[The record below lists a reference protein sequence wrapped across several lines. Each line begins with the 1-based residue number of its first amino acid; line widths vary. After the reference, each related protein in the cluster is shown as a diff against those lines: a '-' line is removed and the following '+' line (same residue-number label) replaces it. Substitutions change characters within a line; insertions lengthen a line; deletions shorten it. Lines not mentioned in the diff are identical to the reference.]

1 MPTATMSR
9 PALRVVGG
17 VCSGF
22 ATHTG
27 LPVGVVRIAAVV
39 LAACGGAG
47 VLLYAWLW
55 ATTPSQG
62 LATAAPLKSILTEP
76 AADRGADGTEAG
88 PDTRSHRA
96 PVVEILLGIAL
107 LTAGGAMVASR
118 LGAEVP
124 LEVVVPGV
132 VVVTGAALAWRQF
145 DALRNV
151 RTTGSSGLVVR
162 ALGALVLVVL
172 GILLFFTTS
181 SRPNVWTVLT
191 AAVAVL
197 LGVAVVVAPWVV
209 RLVRDLA
216 EERAARVRD
225 VERAELAA
233 HLHDSVL
240 QTLALIQQR
249 AEPGSDAARLAR
261 AQERE
266 LRSWLFT
273 EQAEARSDLGA
284 RLRAAAADI
293 ETEYPVRIEVI
304 AIGPARSDLP
314 EGIVAAAREAMLN
327 AARHAGGTISVY
339 AETAADRVEVSVGDR
354 GPGFDADAIPDGR
367 YGVRESIVGR
377 MHRLGGRATIG
388 PGPGRTGTEVRLTL
402 PLPDDA
408 PRAGAP
414 AAPAPTATAPATPAP
429 AATAPASP
437 ADRPTEEHP

>member
-1 MPTATMSR
+1 MATATMTR
-9 PALRVVGG
+9 PTPRVVGG

-22 ATHTG
+22 AAHTA
-27 LPVGVVRIAAVV
+27 LPVGAVRLATAVLVV
-39 LAACGGAG
+39 CGGAG
-47 VLLYAWLW
+47 LLLYVWLW
-55 ATTPSQG
+55 ATVPSAAAG
-62 LATAAPLKSILTEP
+62 SAPLKSLLTP
-76 AADRGADGTEAG
+76 AADVAEDEA
-88 PDTRSHRA
+88 TAAARRA
-96 PVVEILLGIAL
+96 PVVEILLGVAL
-107 LTAGGAMVASR
+107 LAAAGAVVAGRMGAT
-118 LGAEVP
+118 VP

-151 RTTGSSGLVVR
+151 RSAGSSALVVR

-197 LGVAVVVAPWVV
+197 VGVAVVVAPWVV

-225 VERAELAA
+225 LERAEFAA

-240 QTLALIQQR
+240 QTLALIQQK

-273 EQAEARSDLGA
+273 EQAEPARDLGTQ
-284 RLRAAAADI
+284 LRNAAVDI
-293 ETEYPVRIEVI
+293 EAEYPARIEVI
-304 AIGPARSDLP
+304 AVGPVRTDLP
-314 EGIVAAAREAMLN
+314 DGLVAAAREAMLN
-327 AARHAGGTISVY
+327 AARHAGGTVSVY
-339 AETAADRVEVSVGDR
+339 AETAGERVELSIRDR
-354 GPGFDADAIPDGR
+354 GAGFDVDAVPAGR
-367 YGVRESIVGR
+367 YGVRESIIGR
-377 MHRLGGRATIG
+377 MQRLGGNATIA

-402 PLPDDA
+402 PL
-408 PRAGAP
+408 AP
-414 AAPAPTATAPATPAP
+414 AAH
-429 AATAPASP
+429 
-437 ADRPTEEHP
+437 DEEHA

>member
-17 VCSGF
+17 VCGGF
-22 ATHTG
+22 AAHTG
-27 LPVGVVRIAAVV
+27 LPVGAVRLVTAV
-39 LAACGGAG
+39 LAVCGGAG

-62 LATAAPLKSILTEP
+62 PATPTSLKAMLTRPSTEGDSD
-76 AADRGADGTEAG
+76 ADRHA
-88 PDTRSHRA
+88 RRA

-107 LTAGGAMVASR
+107 LAAGGAMVAAR
-118 LGAEVP
+118 LGVDVP
-124 LEVVVPGV
+124 LEFVVPGIV
-132 VVVTGAALAWRQF
+132 VATGAALAWRQL

-151 RTTGSSGLVVR
+151 RSAGSSALVVR
-162 ALGALVLVVL
+162 ALGALVLVAL
-172 GILLFFTTS
+172 GILLFFTS
-181 SRPNVWTVLT
+181 STHPNVWTVLT
-191 AAVAVL
+191 AAAAVL

-225 VERAELAA
+225 VERAEMAA

-273 EQAEARSDLGA
+273 EQAESASDLGA
-284 RLRAAAADI
+284 QLRAVAAEV
-293 ETEYPVRIEVI
+293 ETEYPARVEVI
-304 AIGPARSDLP
+304 AIGPARTDLP
-314 EGIVAAAREAMLN
+314 EGLVAAAREAVRN
-327 AARHAGGTISVY
+327 AARHAGGAVSVY
-339 AETAADRVEVSVGDR
+339 AETARDRVEVSIGDR
-354 GPGFDADAIPDGR
+354 GPGFDVDTIPEGR

-377 MHRLGGRATIG
+377 MDRIGGTATIG

-402 PLPDDA
+402 PLRADDH
-408 PRAGAP
+408 PPVG
-414 AAPAPTATAPATPAP
+414 
-429 AATAPASP
+429 P
-437 ADRPTEEHP
+437 ADGRPTKESS

>member
-1 MPTATMSR
+1 MATATMTR
-9 PALRVVGG
+9 PTPRVVGG

-22 ATHTG
+22 AAHTG
-27 LPVGVVRIAAVV
+27 LPVGAVRLATAVLVV
-39 LAACGGAG
+39 CGGAG
-47 VLLYAWLW
+47 LLLYAWLW
-55 ATTPSQG
+55 ATVPSAPAG
-62 LATAAPLKSILTEP
+62 SASGRAPLKSFLTP
-76 AADRGADGTEAG
+76 AVGVDGDDDDPVSA
-88 PDTRSHRA
+88 RHA
-96 PVVEILLGIAL
+96 PVVEILLGVAL
-107 LTAGGAMVASR
+107 LGAAGAVVAAR
-118 LGAEVP
+118 MGVAVP
-124 LEVVVPGV
+124 LEVIVPGV

-151 RTTGSSGLVVR
+151 RTAGSSALVVR

-197 LGVAVVVAPWVV
+197 VGVAVVVAPWVV

-225 VERAELAA
+225 LERAEFAA

-240 QTLALIQQR
+240 QTLALIQQK

-273 EQAEARSDLGA
+273 ERAEPARDLGA
-284 RLRAAAADI
+284 QLRDTAVDI
-293 ETEYPVRIEVI
+293 EAEYPARIEVI
-304 AIGPARSDLP
+304 AVGPARSDLP
-314 EGIVAAAREAMLN
+314 DGLVAAAREAMLN
-327 AARHAGGTISVY
+327 AARHAGGTVSVY
-339 AETAADRVEVSVGDR
+339 AETAGDRVELSIRDR
-354 GPGFDADAIPDGR
+354 GPGFDVDSVPAGR

-377 MHRLGGRATIG
+377 MQRLGGHATIA

-402 PLPDDA
+402 PL
-408 PRAGAP
+408 AP
-414 AAPAPTATAPATPAP
+414 AAH
-429 AATAPASP
+429 
-437 ADRPTEEHP
+437 DEEHA

>member
-27 LPVGVVRIAAVV
+27 LPVGVVRLVTAA
-39 LAACGGAG
+39 LAVCGGAG

-55 ATTPSQG
+55 ATTPSLG
-62 LATAAPLKSILTEP
+62 PATPVPLKSVLTEP
-76 AADRGADGTEAG
+76 ADDADAEARG
-88 PDTRSHRA
+88 RRA
-96 PVVEILLGIAL
+96 PVVEILLGVAL
-107 LTAGGAMVASR
+107 LTTAGAVIAAR
-118 LGAEVP
+118 LGADVP

-151 RTTGSSGLVVR
+151 REAGSSGLVVR

-197 LGVAVVVAPWVV
+197 VGVAVVVAPWVV

-225 VERAELAA
+225 LERAEFAA

-240 QTLALIQQR
+240 QTLALIQQK

-273 EQAEARSDLGA
+273 ERAEPARDLGTQ
-284 RLRAAAADI
+284 LRDAAAEI
-293 ETEYPVRIEVI
+293 ESEYPARIDVI
-304 AIGPARSDLP
+304 AVGPARTDLP
-314 EGIVAAAREAMLN
+314 DGLVAAAREAVLN
-327 AARHAGGTISVY
+327 AARHAGGTVSVY
-339 AETAADRVEVSVGDR
+339 AETARDRVEISIRDR
-354 GPGFDADAIPDGR
+354 GPGFDVEQVPAGR
-367 YGVRESIVGR
+367 YGVRESIIGR
-377 MHRLGGRATIG
+377 MQRLGGLATIA
-388 PGPGRTGTEVRLTL
+388 PGPGHTGTEVRLTL
-402 PLPDDA
+402 PL
-408 PRAGAP
+408 
-414 AAPAPTATAPATPAP
+414 
-429 AATAPASP
+429 APASH
-437 ADRPTEEHP
+437 DEEHA

>member
-1 MPTATMSR
+1 MPTTTMSR

-27 LPVGVVRIAAVV
+27 LPVGAVRLATAV
-39 LAACGGAG
+39 LAVCGGAG

-62 LATAAPLKSILTEP
+62 PADPASRKSVLTEP
-76 AADRGADGTEAG
+76 SADADAPVDG
-88 PDTRSHRA
+88 RRA
-96 PVVEILLGIAL
+96 PVVEILLGVAL
-107 LTAGGAMVASR
+107 LTAGGAVIAAR
-118 LGAEVP
+118 FGADVP

-132 VVVTGAALAWRQF
+132 VVATGAALAWRQF

-151 RTTGSSGLVVR
+151 RTTASSGLVVR

-181 SRPNVWTVLT
+181 SRPNVWTVLS

-216 EERAARVRD
+216 EERAARVRE

-266 LRSWLFT
+266 LRAWLF
-273 EQAEARSDLGA
+273 AEHEDSGADLGA
-284 RLRAAAADI
+284 QLRTAAADI
-293 ETEYPVRIEVI
+293 ETEYPARIEVI
-304 AIGPARSDLP
+304 AIGPARTDLP
-314 EGIVAAAREAMLN
+314 DELVGAAREAMRN
-327 AARHAGGTISVY
+327 AARHAGGTVSVY
-339 AETAADRVEVSVGDR
+339 AETADDRVEVSIGDR
-354 GPGFDADAIPDGR
+354 GPGFDVDAVPEGR
-367 YGVRESIVGR
+367 YGVRESIIGR
-377 MHRLGGRATIG
+377 MVRLGGTAVIG

-402 PLPDDA
+402 PLARPNDTRPTA
-408 PRAGAP
+408 PP
-414 AAPAPTATAPATPAP
+414 AAA
-429 AATAPASP
+429 
-437 ADRPTEEHP
+437 RPTEETP